1 MTDVLPATNWE
12 ERNIS
17 RQKCARAIALLS
29 EGLIEPYE
37 LVALT
42 GITEDTIPALLQSD
56 VMLDEVRRATTEL
69 RVSGEAARLEAA
81 RHAREAV
88 QVAATIMRDPEMLA
102 SNRLNA
108 ATFIAKVSG
117 TERPPADAGRANE
130 KHTITINIGGDR
142 PPIVVKSDSHR
153 PPGSSQLESAHE

>member
-1 MTDVLPATNWE
+1 MTTMLPAPVTDE
-12 ERNIS
+12 HYKS
-17 RQKCARAIALLS
+17 RHKTARAIALLS

-37 LVALT
+37 LTALG
-42 GITEDTIPALLQSD
+42 GIEENMIPALLRSAL
-56 VMLDEVRRATTEL
+56 MLDEVRRATTEL
-69 RVSGEAARLEAA
+69 RVSGESARLEAA

-88 QVAATIMRDPEMLA
+88 QVAASIMRDPEMLA

-117 TERPPADAGRANE
+117 TERPPVDAGRTSE

-142 PPIVVKSDSHR
+142 PPIVVEANSHQ
-153 PPGSSQLESAHE
+153 SSNPSPREVT

>member
-1 MTDVLPATNWE
+1 MTNALPTPNWD

-37 LVALT
+37 LAALT
-42 GITEDTIPALLQSD
+42 GLTEDTIPALLQSD
-56 VMLDEVRRATTEL
+56 AMLDEVRRATTDL
-69 RVSGEAARLEAA
+69 RVSGESTRLEAA

-88 QVAATIMRDPEMLA
+88 QVAASIMRDPEMLA

-142 PPIVVKSDSHR
+142 PPIVVKSDGHR
-153 PPGSSQLESAHE
+153 ATDSSQLESTHE

>member
-1 MTDVLPATNWE
+1 MLPTGVADEHNK
-12 ERNIS
+12 S
-17 RQKCARAIALLS
+17 RHKAAHAIALLS

-37 LVALT
+37 LMALC
-42 GITEDTIPALLQSD
+42 GIEENMIPTLLQSEC
-56 VMLDEVRRATTEL
+56 MLAEVRRATTDL

-81 RHAREAV
+81 RCAREAV
-88 QVAATIMRDPEMLA
+88 QVAASIMRDPEMLA

-117 TERPPADAGRANE
+117 TERPPVDAGRAAE

-142 PPIVVKSDSHR
+142 PPIIVQSNS
-153 PPGSSQLESAHE
+153 PPPPNPFLPLREGT